1 MLQLFPRVILAGKKT
16 ALVISGDDLKG
27 KRKIYVAA
35 QSTEIYNVPH
45 CEKYFIDEDKR
56 YKFSAVAVKSG
67 KAEFEFTPVGEQKH
81 RIYVDT
87 GSRRITF
94 EVFSLEKDLYELNP
108 YKGDTHMHSTES
120 DGLFTPAEVV
130 AAYYERGYD
139 YIAITD
145 HHKYRGSEK
154 IAKTVDKIAKRFKV
168 YPGEEV
174 HNRGMGYFHII
185 NFGGSDSVN
194 EIILA
199 DTDGVFASVTADAE
213 RLKKEYSLPDYVDA
227 KEFAFRKWVSD
238 KIREF
243 GGVSVLCHPYWDA
256 YGEYNMQT
264 PMLETLLK
272 NGVYDAFEVVDD
284 DDKTGNGVNLQV
296 AMYNELRADGVKIP
310 IVGASDCHNVVS
322 ELFDK
327 FFTYAFAKDVGDVK
341 NAVKDFK
348 SVAVERIGNEYR
360 VHGPFRL
367 VRYARFLTDN
377 FESGM
382 AEIRKGVASKVEEI
396 IKKRDGSAMAKIE
409 EPAENFRKAFFG
421 R

>member
-1 MLQLFPRVILAGKKT
+1 MLQLFPRVIPAGKKT

-56 YKFSAVAVKSG
+56 YKFSAVAVKGG

-322 ELFDK
+322 EIFDK

-382 AEIRKGVASKVEEI
+382 AEIRKGVAGKVEEI